1 LRDRKADFERAS
13 GRVVLVGMGTPAEC
27 AAFLKKF
34 AIPFPMIADPQQAL
48 YRQFHL
54 QRMSP
59 LGVLSPAVAIKG
71 VAAMARG
78 SGIGKPVGDIL
89 QLPGVFIID
98 SSGRIVFSHQPAGPA
113 DHAGP
118 ETILKALAE
127 TSKARSSRSREPV
140 PGAR

>member
-1 LRDRKADFERAS
+1 MRARKADFERA
-13 GRVVLVGMGTPAEC
+13 GARVVLVGMGTPAEC

-34 AIPFPMIADPQQAL
+34 DIPFPMIADPQQAL

-54 QRMSP
+54 KRMSP

-71 VAAMARG
+71 MTAMARG

-113 DHAGP
+113 DHADP
-118 ETILKALAE
+118 DAILKAWAG
-127 TSKARSSRSREPV
+127 TAKARP
-140 PGAR
+140 

>member
-1 LRDRKADFERAS
+1 LRARKADFKKA
-13 GRVVLVGMGTPAEC
+13 GARVVLVGMGTPAEC

-34 AIPFPMIADPQQAL
+34 DIPFPMIADPQQAL

-71 VAAMARG
+71 LAAMVRG
-78 SGIGKPVGDIL
+78 AGIGKPVGDVL
-89 QLPGVFIID
+89 QLPGVFIVD
-98 SSGRIVFSHQPAGPA
+98 SGGRIVFRHQPAGPA

-118 ETILKALAE
+118 DAILNALAE
-127 TSKARSSRSREPV
+127 SAARPSSS
-140 PGAR
+140 ARTDS

>member
-1 LRDRKADFERAS
+1 LRNRKADFDRVGAQ
-13 GRVVLVGMGTPAEC
+13 VVLVGMGTPVEC
-27 AAFLKKF
+27 SAFLKKF
-34 AIPFPMIADPQQAL
+34 AIPFPMIADPHQAL

-54 QRMSP
+54 RRMSP

-71 VAAMARG
+71 MAAMARG

-113 DHAGP
+113 DHADP
-118 ETILKALAE
+118 DAILKAWAG
-127 TSKARSSRSREPV
+127 TVKARP
-140 PGAR
+140 